1 MDTKILETSLET
13 VEIKQ
18 TRDKVEPIRFRDE
31 TINKVKKE
39 NYNFGKK
46 RFKFIPFKVSKDSH
60 QKGLVLK
67 ILKGTV
73 KDKQTDKVFCLRFWF
88 SGRADMHWIGKYS
101 QTFGTTECDDYLS
114 KLVKTHTDSRTGYWT
129 KDPNET
135 AKNNKRLVDKPD
147 TTLTAGKSLNDVIED
162 YCKGGFEKDN
172 KIGKRTSKSCQIWL
186 RYMAGYNNRQLLV
199 EFEDNDNGEAVPTF
213 KANKHLRINAPRDW
227 QDLFRKYPPGRGV
240 KKDRHYYNRRKKQ
253 TYTITASKNKAI
265 YDTDLGKSL
274 IEDLKPGDLEHW
286 LGDVSSETI
295 KENYLKVFISLWI
308 WARKKGWL
316 GTNPSACPISLKT
329 VYIKKELKKSDPYK
343 DVAYNADNPEDFKIL
358 NIFWESCEEL
368 SEEFPWAAELHQFLL
383 LTSIRKA
390 EAMKYKKE
398 YINWEKMTYVVPKG
412 ISKNRKLNKVQ
423 PITPE
428 LEILFRNI
436 LSLGERSGLEYY
448 KMKDHPWLFGTT
460 KSSAAK
466 YFSKEHKQSHKSHLR
481 TDETYTPR
489 LRGLMRY
496 KAENPNLIY
505 APKVL
510 RKSYITLS
518 QEVHGGRADITAE
531 TSRHVDLGQIDRS
544 YNKPNIETR
553 RAWASKVSKVFTFV
567 KKRKAS

>member
-1 MDTKILETSLET
+1 MGTEKLEPQLDQDEK
-13 VEIKQ
+13 KQ
-18 TRDKVEPIRFRDE
+18 TRTHLEPIRFREDA
-31 TINKVKKE
+31 IIRVK
-39 NYNFGKK
+39 NSQYNFNNKS
-46 RFKFIPFKVSKDSH
+46 FLFIPFKVSNDSH
-60 QKGLVLK
+60 QKGLKLK
-67 ILKGTV
+67 IFKGTASDN
-73 KDKQTDKVFCLRFWF
+73 KTNKKIFFIQYWF
-88 SGRADMHWIGKYS
+88 GGRPSKHKIGNYS
-101 QTFGTTECDDYLS
+101 QSFGVKECDEYLS
-114 KLVKTHTDSRTGYWT
+114 ELHKTHTDNRTGYWI

-135 AKNNKRLVDKPD
+135 AKNEKRLVDKPD

-253 TYTITASKNKAI
+253 TYTITASENKAI

-295 KENYLKVFISLWI
+295 KENYLKVFVSLWI
-308 WARKKGWL
+308 WARKQGWL
-316 GTNPSACPISLKT
+316 GTNPGACPFNLKT
-329 VYIKKELKKSDPYK
+329 VYIKKEAKKSDPYK
-343 DVAYNADNPEDFKIL
+343 DEAIEDPKVL
-358 NIFWESCEEL
+358 DIFWESCEEL

-383 LTSIRKA
+383 LTSIRKT

-398 YINWEKMTYVVPKG
+398 YIDWNKLTYVVPMG
-412 ISKNRKLNKVQ
+412 ISKNRKYKLQ

-436 LSLGERSGLEYY
+436 LSMGERPGLEYY

-460 KSSAAK
+460 KWSASK
-466 YFSKEHKQSHKSHLR
+466 YFSKDHKQSHKSHLGS
-481 TDETYTPR
+481 DETYTPR
-489 LRGLMRY
+489 LRELMRY
-496 KAENPNLIY
+496 KSEDPTLIY

-518 QEVHGGRADITAE
+518 QKVHKGRSDITAE
-531 TSRHVDLGQIDRS
+531 TSRHEDLSQIGRS
-544 YNKPNIETR
+544 YNKPGIETR
-553 RAWASKVSKVFTFV
+553 RAWASETSKVFTFV
-567 KKRKAS
+567 KKRTGT